1 MVVGRVSKWPI
12 SYNIFIDFLQVYWL
26 GSKFSISFPIACFN
40 SCHDFSFL
48 SEFHLAMANHLLSI
62 LEICCLP
69 WQDYLLVRA
78 LNACQCIY
86 CPATCHIL
94 LLARLKLKK
103 KIFNSTAGYYWYPQY
118 DWVWMNNIFATWF
131 SFLC

>member
-1 MVVGRVSKWPI
+1 
-12 SYNIFIDFLQVYWL
+12 
-26 GSKFSISFPIACFN
+26 
-40 SCHDFSFL
+40 
-48 SEFHLAMANHLLSI
+48 MANHLLSI